1 MHAHG
6 ELAARYESGAYAH
19 GLGVRVVDVTNEAVR
34 LVLPFAEGNSN
45 PGGALHGGVAASL
58 VLIGAAA
65 VADAGAD
72 AAAAERSTIDVS
84 IAYLAAA
91 INEGVVAEARTLRRG
106 KELTFVEV
114 DVRSE
119 AGKPIARGR
128 AARRLASPAPS
139 DRIQNAAP
147 AVRTASAS
155 ALPGFTKIFMAAPFM
170 ARLGL
175 EVVRVERG
183 EAVVRLPWRAT
194 NADHDGMLD
203 EGALAALADTTG
215 AMASWSLVPLDGRN
229 RASTPAVH
237 ANVHRA
243 VRDESVL
250 AEARTVARRD
260 ESFTN
265 TVTLVGETSG
275 TVVAH
280 ATVTYRIVVPPG
292 V

>member
-6 ELAARYESGAYAH
+6 ELAARYESGAYVQ
-19 GLGVRVVDVTNEAVR
+19 GLGLRVERVTHDAVS
-34 LVLPFAEGNSN
+34 LVLPFADGNSN

-65 VADAGAD
+65 VADAGSD
-72 AAAAERSTIDVS
+72 TAAAERSTVDVS

-91 INEGVVAEARTLRRG
+91 VNEGVAAEARALRRG

-114 DVRSE
+114 DIRTE
-119 AGKPIARGR
+119 AGKPIARGL
-128 AARRLASPAPS
+128 AARRLAPPAPA
-139 DRIQNAAP
+139 DRIENAP
-147 AVRTASAS
+147 VDVRTASPSRPPA
-155 ALPGFTKIFMAAPFM
+155 FTKIFTAAPFM

-183 EAVVRLPWRAT
+183 ETVVRLPWRTA
-194 NADHDGMLD
+194 NADHDGALH

-215 AMASWSLVPLDGRN
+215 AMASWSLVPLDARN
-229 RASTPAVH
+229 KASTPAVH

-250 AEARTVARRD
+250 AAARTVARRD
-260 ESFTN
+260 EIFTN
-265 TVTLVGETSG
+265 VVTLVGETSG

-280 ATVTYRIVVPPG
+280 ATVTYRIVVPRAG
-292 V
+292 